1 MQTIKYLS
9 KLLFRKEISAR
20 ELTVAY
26 LDRITCQNAD
36 IGAYLTLC
44 GEVALQKAQQV
55 DARRMQGESLPLLAG
70 IPMAVKDN
78 FCTSGIPTTCGSKML
93 KNFFPPYTATA
104 VKRLEDAGA
113 ILLGKLNMDEFA
125 MGATGEYSAF
135 YPAANPRDLTRM
147 PGGSSSGSAAA
158 VAADQAVFSLGSDTG
173 GSVRVPASFCGV
185 VGMKPTY
192 GRISR
197 FGMIAF
203 SSSLD
208 TVSIVTSTLYD
219 SAAVLAVIA
228 GEDPM
233 DASCSR
239 IPAVYDLSALDK
251 PLAGLRMG
259 IPHEFFADDLSGEV
273 SDALQ
278 NVLHVYRTL
287 GVALVPLSLPV
298 TEDSLAVYHIL
309 SSAEAASNLA
319 RYDGVRYGMRAP
331 ARTVEELYQT
341 NGDTYF
347 GREVQA
353 RLHSGMEYL
362 SSHHRQA
369 YHKQAMDKQVAVKEA
384 FNVAFSDVDMII
396 APTATCVAP
405 VYGSFT
411 RGEKR
416 AFDRFTVPA
425 SLAGLPAVSVPCK
438 TSGTLPIG
446 FQLMAPAFREDL
458 LLHAG
463 HAYQREVQGDV

>member
-1 MQTIKYLS
+1 MQTIKNLS
-9 KLLFRKEISAR
+9 RLLACRALSAT
-20 ELTVAY
+20 ELTQSY
-26 LDRITCQNAD
+26 LDRISHANAD

-44 GEVALQKAQQV
+44 GEKAIKTATEI
-55 DARRMQGESLPLLAG
+55 DRRRMQGETLPVLAG

-78 FCTSGIPTTCGSKML
+78 FCTAGIPTTCASKML
-93 KNFFPPYTATA
+93 KTFVPPYTATA
-104 VKRLEDAGA
+104 VSRLEDAGA

-135 YPAANPRDLTRM
+135 YPTSNPHDLTRM
-147 PGGSSSGSAAA
+147 AGGSSAGSAAS

-173 GSVRVPASFCGV
+173 GSVRLPASFCGV

-192 GRISR
+192 SRISR

-208 TVSIVTSTLYD
+208 TVGIVTHTLYD
-219 SAAVLAVIA
+219 SALVLSVMA

-239 IPAVYDLSALDK
+239 IHFDLEITSLNK
-251 PLAGLRMG
+251 PLFGLRIG
-259 IPHEFFADDLSGEV
+259 VPEEFFAEDVTYEV
-273 SDALQ
+273 KTAIQ
-278 NVLHVYRTL
+278 NVLELYRSL
-287 GVALVPLSLPV
+287 GAVLLPMSLPV

-319 RYDGVRYGMRAP
+319 RYDGVRYGMRVQ
-331 ARTVEELYQT
+331 TESLEELYQN

-347 GREVQA
+347 GMEVQA

-362 SSHHRQA
+362 SSEYRME
-369 YHKQAMDKQVAVKEA
+369 YHKEAMTKQNAVKQA
-384 FNVAFSDVDMII
+384 FAQAFREVDVILM
-396 APTATCVAP
+396 PTATCVAP
-405 VYGSFT
+405 PSGAFT

-425 SLAGLPAVSVPCK
+425 SLAGLPAVSVPCHTK
-438 TSGTLPIG
+438 NTLPIG
-446 FQLMAPAFREDL
+446 FQLIAPAFREDL
-458 LLHAG
+458 LLWAG
-463 HAYQREVQGDV
+463 HAYQKEVYGDV